1 MDRYNNYSHYGD
13 ENSILGLVMLLG
25 MLALFMFII
34 MIGSMSKQDFYYYIG
49 VYIDKYLFRIKL
61 KKFNLIYDTEINAM
75 SPDKVEY
82 LTIEERQAVKKSV
95 KKALSSVNKFQEF
108 LITDDSLKRVEL
120 VERILTK
127 IRQIERAE
135 KIEAREKIKNT
146 TQ

>member
-1 MDRYNNYSHYGD
+1 MNKYNNYSHYGD
-13 ENSILGLVMLLG
+13 DNSIISMLLLLG

-34 MIGSMSKQDFYYYIG
+34 GIASMSKQDFYYYIG

-82 LTIEERQAVKKSV
+82 LTIEERKVVKKSV
-95 KKALSSVNKFQEF
+95 KKALSKVNKFQEF
-108 LITDDSLKRVEL
+108 LITDDSLKKVQL
-120 VERILTK
+120 VESILSK
-127 IRQIERAE
+127 IRNLERLE

-146 TQ
+146 TP